1 MTLSHLHFLFIQ
13 AVKGKKHD
21 DVFRLNVYSRYVPD
35 SSLKKA
41 KGC

>member
-13 AVKGKKHD
+13 AVKGKNHD